1 MQYMNELKPT
11 IVHFSGHGSDQD
23 ELVLLDRNGDATF
36 VPMASIVDSFKL
48 FDTVR
53 LVFFNTC
60 HSFNQAAA
68 CAQNVDAAIGM
79 NQSIGDE
86 AARIFSAQFYS
97 AIGFGC
103 SIPMAFQQAKNALM
117 LEGISEESTPELYLR
132 DGVDESDLILV
143 KPRAQ

>member
-1 MQYMNELKPT
+1 
-11 IVHFSGHGSDQD
+11 
-23 ELVLLDRNGDATF
+23 
-36 VPMASIVDSFKL
+36 
-48 FDTVR
+48 
-53 LVFFNTC
+53 
-60 HSFNQAAA
+60 
-68 CAQNVDAAIGM
+68 VDAAIGM

-86 AARIFSAQFYS
+86 AARAFSAQFYS

-103 SIPMAFQQAKNALM
+103 SIQAAFKQAKTALM

>member
-1 MQYMNELKPT
+1 LQ
-11 IVHFSGHGSDQD
+11 
-23 ELVLLDRNGDATF
+23 DRNGDAAF
-36 VPMASIVDSFKL
+36 VPMASIVATFELYDS
-48 FDTVR
+48 VR

-68 CAQNVDAAIGM
+68 CTQYVDAAIGM

-86 AARIFSAQFYS
+86 AARVFSAQFYS

-103 SIPMAFQQAKNALM
+103 SIPTAFKQAKNALM